1 MKTPAGHTDD
11 FSLEKII
18 LQGTVF
24 APLKCSIQVE
34 TLEKDCSQK
43 DGAKVLY
50 NYKNCVKIPPLSM
63 VDDILTVSKCG
74 LQSIEMN
81 SILNAKI
88 ESKKLRMSEDKC
100 FHIHISKKKSK
111 CTTDLKVH
119 DSVMKK
125 SSSAVYVGDVLS
137 ETASINETVRA
148 RETKSIGLIN
158 QISVILQNVNLGIFH
173 FRTALVLR
181 ESMFLNGILTS
192 CESWNYLT
200 EKNLKILYDADIRMF
215 SNIFSSSLKI
225 NHCLYFL
232 ETGKLPIRHVIAKRR
247 LMFYHHILSRDD
259 NEVIKQVYSAQR
271 LKPVRQDWVLMI
283 DEEKRKYDINLH
295 DEEVQCLSKSK
306 FRNIVNKSV
315 NKFAFKSLLTKAR
328 SQTKCLKIVEQLNEV
343 SIKIQKY
350 LLSDEMTREEQNLC
364 FILRCHSFLVKS
376 NYKTQF
382 GEDMSCRGCHD
393 PDSYEDE
400 IHLTKSCRFLENE
413 RGKNVLEFNDVFG
426 SLRKQIEFIKKFK
439 LLARK
444 WNLMLELQKNHQ

>member
-1 MKTPAGHTDD
+1 M
-11 FSLEKII
+11 
-18 LQGTVF
+18 
-24 APLKCSIQVE
+24 
-34 TLEKDCSQK
+34 
-43 DGAKVLY
+43 
-50 NYKNCVKIPPLSM
+50 
-63 VDDILTVSKCG
+63 
-74 LQSIEMN
+74 
-81 SILNAKI
+81 
-88 ESKKLRMSEDKC
+88 
-100 FHIHISKKKSK
+100 
-111 CTTDLKVH
+111 
-119 DSVMKK
+119 
-125 SSSAVYVGDVLS
+125 
-137 ETASINETVRA
+137 
-148 RETKSIGLIN
+148 
-158 QISVILQNVNLGIFH
+158 
-173 FRTALVLR
+173 
-181 ESMFLNGILTS
+181 
-192 CESWNYLT
+192 
-200 EKNLKILYDADIRMF
+200 
-215 SNIFSSSLKI
+215 
-225 NHCLYFL
+225 
-232 ETGKLPIRHVIAKRR
+232 
-247 LMFYHHILSRDD
+247 
-259 NEVIKQVYSAQR
+259 
-271 LKPVRQDWVLMI
+271 RQDWSVMI

-439 LLARK
+439 L
-444 WNLMLELQKNHQ
+444 